1 MLLSKIRGKVN
12 YFIAHRF
19 VKDFAILQVGNVLGN
34 ITQAVVG
41 IILVRVLQPELY
53 GIYALSFSLAGLIS
67 IFLGIGAQDAV
78 TTILGSA
85 YAKKDGE
92 QIKEA
97 LAFLMKVTIWT
108 GAVAFLG
115 AIAAPLIAN
124 AMYGDFRI
132 GIYAGIVV
140 LASVVSTTLYSF
152 ITIILQIVGRM
163 KARTVVG
170 LADQLLRTLLA
181 LAFALMGAGVL
192 GIAIGHFT
200 GAIIV
205 FLISAFLW
213 RSVKRE
219 FPIMPSIRSTFG
231 HMRHVSIRRYLRFS
245 FWIAVDR
252 NLSNL
257 YNILP
262 IFLTGVYVIPGEIT
276 YFKLAFGY
284 LNLALSFLG
293 PIGTLL
299 NVEFPK
305 MNIMGRERLA
315 KNFVRISLYSF
326 AMSTGISALVILISP
341 VVFKILYGDQFLGSI
356 PYVYGLFIYGSI
368 MGLGIGLGSILR
380 ALNKVSFSVK
390 LHIITLATGIP
401 LGLLAIKMWGL
412 WGSVALVTSWYFLI
426 HTIAFF
432 YVLKLLKTHDTEI
445 VYTNAE

>member
-1 MLLSKIRGKVN
+1 MFLSKIKERIS

-19 VKDFAILQVGNVLGN
+19 VKDFAILQVGNILGN

-41 IILVRVLQPELY
+41 IILVRILQPELY

-78 TTILGSA
+78 TTILGGA
-85 YAKKDGE
+85 YAKKDSD
-92 QIKEA
+92 QIREA
-97 LAFLMKVTIWT
+97 MAFLMKVTIWT
-108 GAVAFLG
+108 GVIASVG
-115 AIAAPLIAN
+115 ALSAPLIAN
-124 AMYGDFRI
+124 AMYGDFHI

-152 ITIILQIVGRM
+152 VTIILQIVGRM
-163 KARTVVG
+163 KARTIVG

-181 LAFALMGAGVL
+181 LVFVLLGVGVL
-192 GIAIGHFT
+192 GIAIGHFI
-200 GAIIV
+200 GAAIL
-205 FLISAFLW
+205 FLISVFLW

-219 FPIMPSIRSTFG
+219 FPVIPSIRSTFG
-231 HMRHVSIRRYLRFS
+231 HMHHVSIRRYLRFS

-262 IFLTGVYVIPGEIT
+262 IFLTGVYVVPGEVT

-284 LNLALSFLG
+284 MNLALSFLG

-305 MNIMGRERLA
+305 MNVMSRERLT

-326 AMSTGISALVILISP
+326 AMSTGISALVVVASP

-356 PYVYGLFIYGSI
+356 QYVYGLFIYGSV

-380 ALNKVSFSVK
+380 ALNKVGFSVK
-390 LHIITLATGIP
+390 LHIVTLATGIP
-401 LGLLAIKMWGL
+401 LGLLAIKTWAL
-412 WGSVALVTSWYFLI
+412 WGSVALVTSWYLLI
-426 HTIAFF
+426 HTVAYF
-432 YVLKLLKTHDTEI
+432 YVLRVLKTHDAEV
-445 VYTNAE
+445 VYADAK